1 MSDKDDT
8 EARRKRAQQL
18 REQIASIVAG
28 GQGETRQER
37 LPEVRRNA
45 PRVRSISPRAFVER
59 RMREL
64 DQARDENKEKRED
77 SID

>member
-8 EARRKRAQQL
+8 EARRRRAQEL
-18 REQIASIVAG
+18 REQIAGIMAG

-37 LPEVRRNA
+37 LPEARRNA

-59 RMREL
+59 RMQEL
-64 DQARDENKEKRED
+64 DRSNQREKN
-77 SID
+77 